1 MKKYRWGILGLG
13 SIANRFMSG
22 HTLVDRAEL
31 YAVASRDGGKA
42 RAFAQKYHAVKAYDS
57 YEAMVSDPEV
67 DIVYIATPH
76 PFHLAHASLALK
88 AGKHVLVE
96 KPACVNEREL
106 AALCALAQQKGLF
119 LMEAMWTRFFP
130 VNRQV
135 IRWLTEGRIGRLGQV
150 QAAFAYA
157 SAVGDGKSR
166 VYNPEL
172 AGGALLD
179 VGVYPIAYADMCY
192 DAAPEAVAALAD
204 KAVTG
209 VDALSNYL
217 LRYPGGG
224 MALLSSAVS
233 CYQKDT
239 AYLWGEKGSIEVPN
253 FWHPSR
259 AVLTV
264 NGRHEVFESPVV
276 NEGFQYEIEHV
287 HSCLDQGLT
296 QSPIMPH
303 ATSQRIM
310 AVCDEIRRQID
321 LVYPFEQEI
330 HHEHY

>member
-1 MKKYRWGILGLG
+1 MKKYRWGFLGLG

-22 HTLVDRAEL
+22 HSLVDRAEL
-31 YAVASRDGGKA
+31 YAVASRDGEKA
-42 RAFAQKYHAVKAYDS
+42 RAFAQKYHACKAYDS
-57 YEAMVSDPEV
+57 YEAMVNDPDV

-76 PFHLAHASLALK
+76 PFHLAHARLALE

-96 KPACVNEREL
+96 KPACVNSREL
-106 AALCALAQQKGLF
+106 NALCTLAQTKGLF

-130 VNRQV
+130 VNIQV
-135 IRWLTEGRIGRLGQV
+135 VNWLREGRIGRLCQV

-157 SAVGDGKSR
+157 SEVGDGQSR
-166 VYNPEL
+166 VYNPHL
-172 AGGALLD
+172 AGGALMD
-179 VGVYPIAYADMCY
+179 VGVYPISYADMCY

-209 VDALSNYL
+209 VDSLSNYL

-224 MALLSSAVS
+224 CALLSSAVS

-239 AYLWGEKGSIEVPN
+239 AVLWGEKGSIEIPS
-253 FWHPSR
+253 FWHPDR
-259 AVLTV
+259 AILTV
-264 NGRHEVFESPVV
+264 NGKSEVFESPVA

-287 HSCLDQGLT
+287 HACLDQGLT
-296 QSPIMPH
+296 QSPVMTH
-303 ATSQRIM
+303 AVSQRVM

-321 LVYPFEQEI
+321 LVYPFE
-330 HHEHY
+330 